1 MSTRTVRWCKCVSS
15 VYSHV
20 TNSDRQVYLQMVMES
35 VDDWSNWVEIYIGRF
50 DFGRIRQG
58 RLLILNSRNSF

>member
-1 MSTRTVRWCKCVSS
+1 MF
-15 VYSHV
+15 SHV

-35 VDDWSNWVEIYIGRF
+35 VDDWSNWVEIYIRRF